1 MGRGGHSSSHHSSH
15 HSSSRSHHS
24 SHRSSGGGYR
34 SSGRSYH
41 SSGHYGRS
49 RHSSGGSY
57 YDDDGR
63 RRSGCG
69 SGCGTLFS
77 FLFIFILVGVFG
89 YIKTGTIPF
98 ADKLGFGITRSTVA
112 RDKLPEEDCDP
123 IDEWY
128 QDDWGTWITEDSSE
142 EKDLIHGLEYF
153 YEKTGVQPYLWITGE
168 EVGSSYKSEGSLE
181 DWAEDKYV
189 ELFGE
194 DEGHLLIVFREYP
207 DESGDFIV
215 TAVPGYNAST
225 VVMDDEAT
233 DILFDYIEYYY
244 EKTEYNE
251 GEFFEMALIKSADR
265 IMTKQLT
272 NREIITIVA
281 VVLIAAVVIVI
292 IVNVRK
298 KRKIAVAKEQTRQ
311 KEEAA
316 RQAQAEAVQAQAEAE
331 TAKTEFAHQVYNDEL
346 EKQYIGV
353 VCPSCGAS
361 GNKIRLGTV
370 GYCQF
375 CGGAIK
381 AVGGEGSVAQAAN
394 PEEVVTAQQAVQAQE
409 AFMAQPSTQDTLADG
424 GYSAPAAPVEPPV
437 TEVPETPAAP
447 GMPAPQQP
455 SDYEDM

>member
-1 MGRGGHSSSHHSSH
+1 MGRGGGHSGGHHSSH
-15 HSSSRSHHS
+15 HSSSHSHHS
-24 SHRSSGGGYR
+24 SHRSSGGYR

-41 SSGHYGRS
+41 SSGRYGRS
-49 RHSSGGSY
+49 HHSSGGAY

-69 SGCGTLFS
+69 SGCGTIFS
-77 FLFIFILVGVFG
+77 FLLIFVMIGAFG
-89 YIKTGTIPF
+89 YIKTGSIPF
-98 ADKLGFGITRSTVA
+98 ADKLGIGIQRSTVA
-112 RDKLPEEDCDP
+112 RDKLPSGDCDP

-128 QDDWGTWITEDSSE
+128 QDDWGTWITPDSGE
-142 EKDLIHGLEYF
+142 EKDLINGLEYF
-153 YEKTGVQPYLWITGE
+153 YDKTGVQPYLWITGE

-181 DWAEDKYV
+181 DWAEDQYK

-194 DEGHLLIVFREYP
+194 DEGHILIVFREYP
-207 DESGDFIV
+207 DESGDYICTV
-215 TAVPGYNAST
+215 TPGYDAGT
-225 VVMDDEAT
+225 VVMDEEARE
-233 DILFDYIEYYY
+233 ILLDYIDYYY

-251 GEFFEMALIKSADR
+251 GEFFEQALIKAADR
-265 IMTKQLT
+265 IMTKQLSLGT
-272 NREIITIVA
+272 IATIIG
-281 VVLIAAVVIVI
+281 VVVIAAVVIVI

-316 RQAQAEAVQAQAEAE
+316 KQAQAEAVQAQAEAE

-375 CGGAIK
+375 CGSAIK
-381 AVGGEGSVAQAAN
+381 AAGGEGSVAQAVD
-394 PEEVVTAQQAVQAQE
+394 PGEVATAQQAAQAQE
-409 AFMAQPSTQDTLADG
+409 DLLAQQQ
-424 GYSAPAAPVEPPV
+424 
-437 TEVPETPAAP
+437 VPE
-447 GMPAPQQP
+447 APQQP

>member
-1 MGRGGHSSSHHSSH
+1 MGRGGGHSGGHHSSH
-15 HSSSRSHHS
+15 HSSSHSHHS

-41 SSGHYGRS
+41 SSGRYGHS
-49 RHSSGGSY
+49 HHSSGGSY

-69 SGCGTLFS
+69 GGCGTLFS
-77 FLFIFILVGVFG
+77 FLFIFILVGAFG

-98 ADKLGFGITRSTVA
+98 VDKLGLGIQRSTIA
-112 RDKLPEEDCDP
+112 REKLPDDDCDP

-128 QDDWGTWITEDSSE
+128 QDDWGTWISENSNEEDA
-142 EKDLIHGLEYF
+142 LIDGLEYF

-168 EVGSSYKSEGSLE
+168 EIGSEYQSEGSLE
-181 DWAEDKYV
+181 DWAEDQYV

-207 DESGDFIV
+207 DESGDYICTV
-215 TAVPGYNAST
+215 TPGYNAST
-225 VVMDDEAT
+225 VVMDDEARE
-233 DILFDYIEYYY
+233 ILLDYIDYYY

-251 GEFFEMALIKSADR
+251 GQFFGHALEKAADR
-265 IMTKQLT
+265 MMTKQLT

-311 KEEAA
+311 KEEQAK
-316 RQAQAEAVQAQAEAE
+316 QAQAEAVQAQAEAE

-375 CGGAIK
+375 CGTAIK
-381 AVGGEGSVAQAAN
+381 AEGGEGSVAQAAN
-394 PEEVVTAQQAVQAQE
+394 PAEVQAAQQAVQAQE

-424 GYSAPAAPVEPPV
+424 GYSAPAAPEAPSA
-437 TEVPETPAAP
+437 PESEWH
-447 GMPAPQQP
+447 